1 MLSGNHYTLLII
13 HMNHL
18 STRFS
23 FPLFFPLVI
32 IYFCSMEIITIIL
45 VAIGLCFDSFA
56 VSVSIGIFR
65 SDIKFKEALGI
76 AFWLALFQGTMPLIG
91 WLAGVPLRE
100 ILSEVD
106 HWVAF
111 GLLALIGIKMIW
123 EAWKSDATQRIT
135 RLNLWVV
142 WGLALATSLDALAVG
157 FSFALTE
164 IPVLIAA
171 LIIALVTGLAAMLGM
186 LSGKN
191 IPSRNLKWIET
202 LGGVILIAIGA
213 KILISHMNWI

>member
-1 MLSGNHYTLLII
+1 
-13 HMNHL
+13 
-18 STRFS
+18 
-23 FPLFFPLVI
+23 
-32 IYFCSMEIITIIL
+32 MEIITIIL

-56 VSVSIGIFR
+56 VSVSIGIFK
-65 SDIKFKEALGI
+65 SEIKFKEALGI

-100 ILSEVD
+100 ILSEAD

-123 EAWKSDATQRIT
+123 EAWKSDGTKRIT

-171 LIIALVTGLAAMLGM
+171 LIIAFVTGLAAMLGM

-202 LGGVILIAIGA
+202 LGGAILIAIGT